1 MANEFRARVFN
12 QAMGGFQADLMA
24 ASAEF
29 QKAELAGD
37 AETAAAWSSEMA
49 NIEVRATA
57 YRQMAERAVA
67 AQASQPA
74 PNKYGLSDDQVE
86 AARLCGVSDE
96 VYAAGIPELAKRK
109 KLGMY
114 PDQ

>member
-1 MANEFRARVFN
+1 MADNFRARVFN

-86 AARLCGVSDE
+86 AAKACGVDE
-96 VYAAGIPELAKRK
+96 KTYAEGKQVLAYRK
-109 KLGMY
+109 SIGMY
-114 PDQ
+114 PDR